1 MAWIYWKCLEVH
13 PRMAWICWKCLEVHP
28 RMAWI
33 YTGMDQ
39 PSVTGASA
47 RAAWTAALL
56 DRTNKKGGP
65 CGPPSSFCCHASMDQ
80 KRWVYFM

>member
-1 MAWIYWKCLEVH
+1 MAWIY
-13 PRMAWICWKCLEVHP
+13 WKCLEVHP

-39 PSVTGASA
+39 PSVTGGSA

-56 DRTNKKGGP
+56 DRTNKKADLAAALL
-65 CGPPSSFCCHASMDQ
+65 FCCHASMDQ